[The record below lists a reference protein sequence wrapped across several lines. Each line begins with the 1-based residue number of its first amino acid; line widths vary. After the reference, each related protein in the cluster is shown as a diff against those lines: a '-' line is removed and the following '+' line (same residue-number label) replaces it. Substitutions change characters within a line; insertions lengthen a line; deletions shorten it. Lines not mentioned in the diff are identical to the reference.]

1 MAMST
6 NNSRF
11 VSPDGDGG
19 WKVQDPDASRAS
31 SLHGTQGDA
40 IDAARSYLENG
51 GGGEL
56 VVQGRGGQ
64 IRQKDTIRPAHDPY
78 PPPG

>member
-1 MAMST
+1 MSQG
-6 NNSRF
+6 NSRF
-11 VSPDGDGG
+11 VSPDGDE

-31 SLHGTQGDA
+31 SRHGTQGEA
-40 IDAARSYLENG
+40 IDAARNYLDNQ

-64 IRQKDTIRPAHDPY
+64 IRQKDTIRPARDPF
-78 PPPG
+78 PPRG